1 MPRTSGSKTSKKRA
15 GAGRKRKGGK
25 SVNKPKIKSKGGSLF
40 DVGKKYKAVSKVFK
54 TLADNGVPFAND
66 IADAAGSI
74 GLGRRKRRTRKG
86 GNFVKDFGDK
96 FTELSNKAAAFVLPK
111 LGIDIS
117 KGGGKRRILRI

>member
-1 MPRTSGSKTSKKRA
+1 MSGSKSAKK
-15 GAGRKRKGGK
+15 GRRKINGGK
-25 SVNKPKIKSKGGSLF
+25 SVNKPKTRGGSLW
-40 DVGKKYKAVSKVFK
+40 DVGKKYKAVSKAFK
-54 TLADNGVPFAND
+54 TLGDNGVPFAND
-66 IADAAGSI
+66 IADAAGSV

-117 KGGGKRRILRI
+117 QPGSGRRGRGRVLIKV